1 MLTLPPIQP
10 ATLRSFTATIAVLS
24 ALIVGL
30 VLWLSGAR
38 WPFGLAVIIASV
50 LALPGL
56 LWPKLAR
63 LPYRAWN
70 KIASE
75 FARIG
80 RAFVSGICF
89 YVVVVAVGRA
99 GASIRLASPEAGE
112 SMWVPRTALAE
123 DSVQVRPAMPASERR
138 HGSWISAFFSWAVR
152 SGNFWTCFL
161 VPFLMLLSAL
171 DVEWEEKVPTDT
183 YTLY

>member
-10 ATLRSFTATIAVLS
+10 ASLRSFTATIAFFSSLT
-24 ALIVGL
+24 VGL
-30 VLWLSGAR
+30 VLWFSGAHR
-38 WPFGLAVIIASV
+38 PFSLAVILAFV

-56 LWPKLAR
+56 LWPELAR

-75 FARIG
+75 FARVG

-99 GASIRLASPEAGE
+99 GASIRLVSPEAGE
-112 SMWVPRTALAE
+112 SMWVPRTALTE
-123 DSVQVRPAMPASERR
+123 DSVQVPSAMPPGERR
-138 HGSWISAFFSWAVR
+138 HGSWISAFLSWAMR

-171 DVEWEEKVPTDT
+171 DVEWEQKVPTDT